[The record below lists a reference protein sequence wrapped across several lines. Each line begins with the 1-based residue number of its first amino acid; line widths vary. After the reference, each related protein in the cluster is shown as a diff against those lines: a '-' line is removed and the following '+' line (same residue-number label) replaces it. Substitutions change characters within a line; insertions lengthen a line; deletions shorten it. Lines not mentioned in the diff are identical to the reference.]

1 MTYVITEPCIG
12 TKDASCVDVCPVDCI
27 HSTEEDGQYFINPET
42 CIDCA
47 ACETVCPVSAIY
59 FEDDVPAE
67 WKQYTEINADWF
79 KTHETSDQWRAR
91 NERAE
96 GT

>member
-27 HSTEEDGQYFINPET
+27 HTTEEDPQYYINPET

-47 ACETVCPVSAIY
+47 ACESVCPVTAIY
-59 FEDDVPAE
+59 FEDDVPADQ
-67 WKQYTEINADWF
+67 KQFIAVNSDWF
-79 KTHETSDQWRAR
+79 KTHQTSDTWRAR
-91 NERAE
+91 TERQA

>member
-27 HSTEEDGQYFINPET
+27 HSSDDDEQYYIDPDT

-47 ACETVCPVSAIY
+47 ACETVCPVNAIY
-59 FEDDVPAE
+59 FEDDVPQE
-67 WKQYTEINADWF
+67 WSGYTAKNRQWF
-79 KTHETSDQWRAR
+79 KEHETSGAFRPSS
-91 NERAE
+91 ERH
-96 GT
+96 

>member
-12 TKDASCVDVCPVDCI
+12 TKDLSCVDVCPVDCI
-27 HSTEEDGQYFINPET
+27 YGTDEDEQLYIDPEK

-47 ACETVCPVSAIY
+47 ACEVACPVTAIY

-67 WKQYTEINADWF
+67 WKSYVDKNRLYFEQLSPEQREHAF
-79 KTHETSDQWRAR
+79 RPRSQR
-91 NERAE
+91 
-96 GT
+96 

>member
-27 HSTEEDGQYFINPET
+27 HSSAEDQQYFIDPEM

-59 FEDDVPAE
+59 FEDDVPPDQNAF
-67 WKQYTEINADWF
+67 IAVNADWF
-79 KTHETSDQWRAR
+79 KSHETGGEWRAR
-91 NERAE
+91 TERHDAP
-96 GT
+96 

>member
-1 MTYVITEPCIG
+1 MTYVITEPCID

-27 HSTEEDGQYFINPET
+27 HSTEDDPQYYINPET

-47 ACETVCPVSAIY
+47 ACETVCPVNAIF
-59 FEDDVPAE
+59 FEEDVPE
-67 WKQYTEINADWF
+67 QWTQFTQINEDWF
-79 KTHETSDQWRAR
+79 KTHEVSDAFRAR
-91 NERAE
+91 TERQA

>member
-27 HSTEEDGQYFINPET
+27 HSSPEDEQYYIDPNL

-47 ACETVCPVSAIY
+47 ACETVCPVNAIF
-59 FEDDVPAE
+59 FEDDVPE
-67 WKQYTEINADWF
+67 QWKQFIEINAQWF
-79 KTHETSDQWRAR
+79 QTHDTTGAWRS
-91 NERAE
+91 RADRHE
-96 GT
+96 G